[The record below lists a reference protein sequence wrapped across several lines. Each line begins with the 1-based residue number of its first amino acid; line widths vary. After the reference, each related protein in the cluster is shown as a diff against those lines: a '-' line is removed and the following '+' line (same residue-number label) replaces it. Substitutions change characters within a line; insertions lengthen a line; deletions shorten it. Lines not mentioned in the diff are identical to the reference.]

1 LYSSLLDSGLFFT
14 DITNMLK
21 RITLCTLVAM
31 MMVTACQ
38 KKNVVRTL
46 IVTNNLD
53 IDRPASTVAIPLD
66 AVKALATKYGADHL
80 VVKDHDQLLVTQLID
95 REGNGIPDELLF
107 QTNIKA
113 GEEKSFTIEAVE
125 EIPAK
130 PIPVNTTYS
139 RLVPER
145 IDDYAWEN
153 DRVAFR
159 TYGPK
164 AQQITESGKSG
175 GTLTS
180 GMDCWFKRVA
190 YPVIDKWYK
199 KNLDTAGYYHID
211 HGEGYD
217 PYHVGNS
224 RGCGGIGIW
233 EEDSL
238 YVSKNFVTYK
248 TIATGPIRTVFE
260 LTYAPWSANGNTI
273 NEKKIISLDLGSNL
287 SRYEIHIQ
295 SDKPLPN
302 VTIGITLHDQ
312 KGEVKPDSIAGWARY
327 WEPID
332 DSELG
337 TGIVI
342 APSRLTA
349 IKEYRTTVKDQ
360 SHVLLVA
367 KPEDV
372 VVYYAGFGWK
382 KSGQYTSA
390 AAWDQYLTNFSK
402 SIASPLTV
410 RFK

>member
-1 LYSSLLDSGLFFT
+1 
-14 DITNMLK
+14 MLK
-21 RITLCTLVAM
+21 RITTCALVM
-31 MMVTACQ
+31 MIIVTACQ

-46 IVTNNLD
+46 TVKNSLD
-53 IDRPASTVAIPLD
+53 IDRPASTVSIPLD
-66 AVKALATKYGADHL
+66 TLQELVTKYGADHL
-80 VVKDHDQLLVTQLID
+80 VIKDQDKLLVTQLVD
-95 REGNGIPDELLF
+95 TEGDGIPNELLF
-107 QTNIKA
+107 QTDIKA
-113 GEEKSFTIEAVE
+113 GEEKDFTIEAVKDVAASAPE
-125 EIPAK
+125 H
-130 PIPVNTTYS
+130 TTYS
-139 RLVPER
+139 RFVPER

-164 AQQITESGKSG
+164 AQQITESGKPG

-233 EEDSL
+233 ESDSL
-238 YVSKNFVTYK
+238 YVSKNFISCK
-248 TIATGPIRTVFE
+248 TIASGPIRTIFE
-260 LTYAPWSANGNTI
+260 LTYAPWSANGATV

-287 SRYEIHIQ
+287 SRHEVHIQ
-295 SDKPLPN
+295 SNKPLPN
-302 VTIGITLHDQ
+302 ITTGITLHDQ
-312 KGEVKPDSIAGWARY
+312 KGEAKLDSVTGWIRY

-337 TGIVI
+337 TGIVVAPQQVI
-342 APSRLTA
+342 AL
-349 IKEYRTTVKDQ
+349 KEYRTKTKDQ
-360 SHVLLVA
+360 SHVLIVA

-382 KSGQYTSA
+382 KSGQYTSVA
-390 AAWDQYLTNFSK
+390 DWDQYLTNFSK
-402 SIASPLTV
+402 QIASPLTIHI
-410 RFK
+410 K

>member
-1 LYSSLLDSGLFFT
+1 
-14 DITNMLK
+14 MLK
-21 RITLCTLVAM
+21 RITTCALVM
-31 MMVTACQ
+31 MIIVTACQ

-46 IVTNNLD
+46 TVKNSLD
-53 IDRPASTVAIPLD
+53 IDRPASTVSIPLD
-66 AVKALATKYGADHL
+66 TLQELVTKYGADHL
-80 VVKDHDQLLVTQLID
+80 VIKDQDKLLVTQLVD
-95 REGNGIPDELLF
+95 TEGDGIPNELLF
-107 QTNIKA
+107 QTDIKA
-113 GEEKSFTIEAVE
+113 GEEKDFTIEAVKDVAASAPE
-125 EIPAK
+125 H
-130 PIPVNTTYS
+130 TTYS
-139 RLVPER
+139 RFVPER

-164 AQQITESGKSG
+164 AQQITESGKPG

-233 EEDSL
+233 ESDSL
-238 YVSKNFVTYK
+238 YVSKNFISYK
-248 TIATGPIRTVFE
+248 TIASGPIRTIFE
-260 LTYAPWSANGNTI
+260 LTYAPWSANGAI
-273 NEKKIISLDLGSNL
+273 VNEKKIISLDLGSNL
-287 SRYEIHIQ
+287 SRHEVHIQ
-295 SDKPLPN
+295 SNKPLPN
-302 VTIGITLHDQ
+302 ITTGITLHDQ
-312 KGEVKPDSIAGWARY
+312 KGEAKLDSVTGWIRY

-337 TGIVI
+337 TGIVVAPQQVI
-342 APSRLTA
+342 AL
-349 IKEYRTTVKDQ
+349 KEYRTKTKDQ
-360 SHVLLVA
+360 SHVLIVA

-382 KSGQYTSA
+382 KSGQYTSVA
-390 AAWDQYLTNFSK
+390 DWDQYLTNFSK
-402 SIASPLTV
+402 QIASPLTIHI
-410 RFK
+410 K

>member
-1 LYSSLLDSGLFFT
+1 
-14 DITNMLK
+14 MLN
-21 RITLCTLVAM
+21 RITICALVM
-31 MMVTACQ
+31 MIIIFTACQ

-46 IVTNNLD
+46 TVKNTLD

-66 AVKALATKYGADHL
+66 TLKELVNKHGADHL
-80 VVKDHDQLLVTQLID
+80 VIKEQNNSLATQLID
-95 REGNGIPDELLF
+95 VSGDGVADELLF
-107 QTNIKA
+107 QTDVKA

-125 EIPAK
+125 DVEA
-130 PIPVNTTYS
+130 PVPGQTTFS
-139 RLVPER
+139 RFVPER

-164 AQQITESGKSG
+164 AQQITESGKPG

-190 YPVIDKWYK
+190 YPVIDNWYK

-224 RGCGGIGIW
+224 RGCGGIGVW
-233 EEDSL
+233 EQDSL
-238 YVSKNFVTYK
+238 YVSKNFISYK
-248 TIATGPIRTVFE
+248 TIATGPIRTIFE
-260 LTYAPWSANGNTI
+260 LTYAPWSANGRI
-273 NEKKIISLDLGSNL
+273 IHERKIISLDLGSNL
-287 SRYEIHIQ
+287 SRFEVHIQ

-302 VTIGITLHDQ
+302 ITTGITLHDQ
-312 KGEVKPDSIAGWARY
+312 KGQVKLDSLAGWVRY

-337 TGIVI
+337 TGIVMAPQQLI
-342 APSRLTA
+342 AL
-349 IKEYRTTVKDQ
+349 KEYRTTVKDQ
-360 SHVLLVA
+360 SHVFVVA
-367 KPEDV
+367 KPEEII
-372 VVYYAGFGWK
+372 VYYAGFGWT

-390 AAWDQYLTNFSK
+390 MEWDQYLTNFSK
-402 SIASPLTV
+402 NIASPLV
-410 RFK
+410 VQVK

>member
-1 LYSSLLDSGLFFT
+1 
-14 DITNMLK
+14 MLK
-21 RITLCTLVAM
+21 RITTCALVM
-31 MMVTACQ
+31 MIIVTACQ

-46 IVTNNLD
+46 TVKNSLD
-53 IDRPASTVAIPLD
+53 IDRPASTVSIPLD
-66 AVKALATKYGADHL
+66 TLQELVTKYGADHL
-80 VVKDHDQLLVTQLID
+80 VIKDQDKLLVTQLVD
-95 REGNGIPDELLF
+95 TEGDGIPNELLF
-107 QTNIKA
+107 QTDIKA
-113 GEEKSFTIEAVE
+113 GEEKDFTIEAVKDVAASAPE
-125 EIPAK
+125 H
-130 PIPVNTTYS
+130 TTYS
-139 RLVPER
+139 RFVPER

-164 AQQITESGKSG
+164 AQQITESGKPG

-233 EEDSL
+233 ESDSL
-238 YVSKNFVTYK
+238 YVSKNFISYK
-248 TIATGPIRTVFE
+248 TIASGPIRTIFE
-260 LTYAPWSANGNTI
+260 LTYAPWSANGATV

-287 SRYEIHIQ
+287 SRHEVHIQ
-295 SDKPLPN
+295 SNKPLPN
-302 VTIGITLHDQ
+302 ITTGITLHDQ
-312 KGEVKPDSIAGWARY
+312 KGEAKLDSVTGWIRY

-337 TGIVI
+337 TGIVVAPQQVI
-342 APSRLTA
+342 AL
-349 IKEYRTTVKDQ
+349 KEYRTKTKDQ
-360 SHVLLVA
+360 SHVLIVA

-382 KSGQYTSA
+382 KSGQYTSVA
-390 AAWDQYLTNFSK
+390 DWDQYLTNFSK
-402 SIASPLTV
+402 QIASPLTIHI
-410 RFK
+410 K

>member
-1 LYSSLLDSGLFFT
+1 
-14 DITNMLK
+14 MLK
-21 RITLCTLVAM
+21 RITTCALVM
-31 MMVTACQ
+31 MIIVTACQ

-46 IVTNNLD
+46 TVKNSLD
-53 IDRPASTVAIPLD
+53 IDRPASTVSIPLD
-66 AVKALATKYGADHL
+66 TLQELVTKYGADHL
-80 VVKDHDQLLVTQLID
+80 VIKDQDKLLVTQLVD
-95 REGNGIPDELLF
+95 TEGDGIPNELLF
-107 QTNIKA
+107 QTDIKA
-113 GEEKSFTIEAVE
+113 GEEKDFTIEAVKE
-125 EIPAK
+125 VAASAPEH
-130 PIPVNTTYS
+130 TTYS
-139 RLVPER
+139 RFVPER

-164 AQQITESGKSG
+164 AQQITESGKPG

-233 EEDSL
+233 ESDSL
-238 YVSKNFVTYK
+238 YVSKNFISYK
-248 TIATGPIRTVFE
+248 TIASGPIRTIFE
-260 LTYAPWSANGNTI
+260 LTYAPWSANGAI
-273 NEKKIISLDLGSNL
+273 VNEKKIISLDLGSNL
-287 SRYEIHIQ
+287 SRHEVHIQ
-295 SDKPLPN
+295 SNKPLPN
-302 VTIGITLHDQ
+302 ITTGITLHDQ
-312 KGEVKPDSIAGWARY
+312 KGEAKLDSVTGWIRY

-337 TGIVI
+337 TGIVVAPQQVI
-342 APSRLTA
+342 AL
-349 IKEYRTTVKDQ
+349 KEYRTKTKDQ
-360 SHVLLVA
+360 SHVLIVA

-382 KSGQYTSA
+382 KSGQYTSVA
-390 AAWDQYLTNFSK
+390 DWDQYLTNFSK
-402 SIASPLTV
+402 QIASPLTIHI
-410 RFK
+410 K

>member
-1 LYSSLLDSGLFFT
+1 
-14 DITNMLK
+14 MLK
-21 RITLCTLVAM
+21 RITTCALAM
-31 MMVTACQ
+31 IIIVTACQ

-46 IVTNNLD
+46 TVKNSLD
-53 IDRPASTVAIPLD
+53 IDRPASTVSVPLD
-66 AVKALATKYGADHL
+66 TLKELVTKYGADHV
-80 VVKDHDQLLVTQLID
+80 VVKDQDKLLVTQLVD
-95 REGNGIPDELLF
+95 TEGDGIPNELLF
-107 QTNIKA
+107 QTDIKA
-113 GEEKSFTIEAVE
+113 GEEKSFTIEAVKDVAASAPE
-125 EIPAK
+125 Y
-130 PIPVNTTYS
+130 TTYS
-139 RLVPER
+139 RFVPER

-164 AQQITESGKSG
+164 AQQITESGKPG

-190 YPVIDKWYK
+190 HPVIDKWYK

-233 EEDSL
+233 AGDSL
-238 YVSKNFVTYK
+238 YVSKNFISYK
-248 TIATGPIRTVFE
+248 TIASGPIRTIFE
-260 LTYAPWSANGNTI
+260 LTYAPWNANGATV

-287 SRYEIHIQ
+287 SRYEVHIQ

-302 VTIGITLHDQ
+302 ITTGITLHDE
-312 KGEVKPDSIAGWARY
+312 KGEVKRDSVTGWVRY

-337 TGIVI
+337 TGIVVAPQQVI
-342 APSRLTA
+342 AL
-349 IKEYRTTVKDQ
+349 KEYRTTTKDQ
-360 SHVLLVA
+360 SHVLIVA

-390 AAWDQYLTNFSK
+390 ADWDQYLTNFSK
-402 SIASPLTV
+402 QIASPLTIHI
-410 RFK
+410 K

>member
-1 LYSSLLDSGLFFT
+1 
-14 DITNMLK
+14 MLK
-21 RITLCTLVAM
+21 RITTCALVM
-31 MMVTACQ
+31 MIIVTACQ

-46 IVTNNLD
+46 TVKNSLD
-53 IDRPASTVAIPLD
+53 IDRPASTVSIPLD
-66 AVKALATKYGADHL
+66 TLQELVTKYGADHL
-80 VVKDHDQLLVTQLID
+80 VIKDQDKLLVTQLVD
-95 REGNGIPDELLF
+95 TEGDGIPNELLF
-107 QTNIKA
+107 QTDIKA
-113 GEEKSFTIEAVE
+113 GEEKDFTIEAVKDVAASAPE
-125 EIPAK
+125 H
-130 PIPVNTTYS
+130 TTYS
-139 RLVPER
+139 RFVPER

-164 AQQITESGKSG
+164 AQQITESGKPG

-233 EEDSL
+233 ESDSL
-238 YVSKNFVTYK
+238 YVSKNFISYK
-248 TIATGPIRTVFE
+248 TIASGPIRTIFE
-260 LTYAPWSANGNTI
+260 LTYAPWSANGATV

-287 SRYEIHIQ
+287 SRYEVHIQ
-295 SDKPLPN
+295 SNKPLPN
-302 VTIGITLHDQ
+302 ITTGITLHDQ
-312 KGEVKPDSIAGWARY
+312 KGEAKLDSVTGWIRY

-337 TGIVI
+337 TGIVVAPQQVI
-342 APSRLTA
+342 AL
-349 IKEYRTTVKDQ
+349 KEYRTKTKDQ
-360 SHVLLVA
+360 SHVLIVA

-382 KSGQYTSA
+382 KSGQYTSVA
-390 AAWDQYLTNFSK
+390 DWDQYLTNFSK
-402 SIASPLTV
+402 QIASPLTIHI
-410 RFK
+410 K

>member
-1 LYSSLLDSGLFFT
+1 
-14 DITNMLK
+14 MLK
-21 RITLCTLVAM
+21 RITTCALVVMFIA
-31 MMVTACQ
+31 TACE

-46 IVTNNLD
+46 TVKNNLD
-53 IDRPASTVAIPLD
+53 IDRPASTVSIPLD
-66 AVKALATKYGADHL
+66 TLKALVTKYGADHL
-80 VVKDHDQLLVTQLID
+80 VVKEQGQTLVTQLID
-95 REGNGIPDELLF
+95 AGSDGIPDELLF
-107 QTNIKA
+107 QANIKA
-113 GEEKSFTIEAVE
+113 GEERTYTIEAVE
-125 EIPAK
+125 NVAAVAAPEH
-130 PIPVNTTYS
+130 TTYS
-139 RLVPER
+139 RFVPER

-164 AQQITESGKSG
+164 AQQITESGKPG

-180 GMDCWFKRVA
+180 GLDCWFKRVA

-233 EEDSL
+233 EGDSL
-238 YVSKNFVTYK
+238 YVSKNFVSYR
-248 TIATGPIRTVFE
+248 TIAAGPIRTIFE
-260 LTYAPWSANGNTI
+260 LTYAPWNANGRI
-273 NEKKIISLDLGSNL
+273 VNEKKIISLDLGSNL
-287 SRYEIHIQ
+287 SRYEVHIR
-295 SDKPLPN
+295 SDKALPN
-302 VTIGITLHDQ
+302 VTTGITLHDQ
-312 KGEVKPDSIAGWARY
+312 KGEVKRDSVTGWVRY

-342 APSRLTA
+342 APQQLVALKEHRTA
-349 IKEYRTTVKDQ
+349 VKDQ
-360 SHVLLVA
+360 SHVLVVA
-367 KPEDV
+367 KPKDV

-382 KSGQYTSA
+382 KSGQYTSV

-402 SIASPLTV
+402 SIASPLIIQV
-410 RFK
+410 K

>member
-1 LYSSLLDSGLFFT
+1 
-14 DITNMLK
+14 MLK
-21 RITLCTLVAM
+21 RVTIFAMVAM
-31 MMVTACQ
+31 IMITACQ

-46 IVTNNLD
+46 TVKNSLD
-53 IDRPASTVAIPLD
+53 IDRPASTVSIPLD
-66 AVKALATKYGADHL
+66 TVRELAAKYGADHL
-80 VVKDHDQLLVTQLID
+80 VVKDHDQPLVTQLID
-95 REGNGIPDELLF
+95 RAGDGIPDELLF
-107 QTNIKA
+107 QTDIKA
-113 GEEKSFTIEAVE
+113 GEERSFTIEAVE
-125 EIPAK
+125 EAPAK
-130 PIPVNTTYS
+130 SAPANTTYS

-164 AQQITESGKSG
+164 AQQITESGKPG

-233 EEDSL
+233 AQDSL
-238 YVSKNFVTYK
+238 YVSKNFVSYK
-248 TIATGPIRTVFE
+248 TIANGPIRTVFE
-260 LTYAPWSANGNTI
+260 LTYAPWSTNGITI

-287 SRYEIHIQ
+287 SRYEVHIQ

-302 VTIGITLHDQ
+302 VTTGITLHDQ
-312 KGEVKPDSIAGWARY
+312 KGEVEKDSVAGWVRY

-342 APSRLTA
+342 APSQLTA
-349 IKEYRTTVKDQ
+349 LKEYRTTVKDQ
-360 SHVLLVA
+360 SHVLVVA
-367 KPEDV
+367 KPENI
-372 VVYYAGFGWK
+372 VVYYAGFGWT

-390 AAWDQYLTNFSK
+390 ADWDQYLANFSK

-410 RFK
+410 HFK

>member
-1 LYSSLLDSGLFFT
+1 
-14 DITNMLK
+14 MLK
-21 RITLCTLVAM
+21 RITTCALAM
-31 MMVTACQ
+31 MIIVTACQ

-46 IVTNNLD
+46 TVKNSLD
-53 IDRPASTVAIPLD
+53 IDRPASTVSVPLD
-66 AVKALATKYGADHL
+66 TLKELVTKYGADHV
-80 VVKDHDQLLVTQLID
+80 VVKDQDKLLVTQLVD
-95 REGNGIPDELLF
+95 TEGDGIPNELLF
-107 QTNIKA
+107 QTDIKA
-113 GEEKSFTIEAVE
+113 GEEKSFTIEAVKDVAASAPE
-125 EIPAK
+125 Y
-130 PIPVNTTYS
+130 TTYS
-139 RLVPER
+139 RFVPER

-164 AQQITESGKSG
+164 AQQITESGKPG

-190 YPVIDKWYK
+190 HPVIDKWYK

-233 EEDSL
+233 AGDSL
-238 YVSKNFVTYK
+238 YVSKNFISYK
-248 TIATGPIRTVFE
+248 TIASGPIRTIFE
-260 LTYAPWSANGNTI
+260 LTYAPWNANGATV

-287 SRYEIHIQ
+287 SRYEVHIQ

-302 VTIGITLHDQ
+302 ITTGITLHDQ
-312 KGEVKPDSIAGWARY
+312 KGEVKRDSVTGWVRY

-337 TGIVI
+337 TGIVVAPQQVI
-342 APSRLTA
+342 AL
-349 IKEYRTTVKDQ
+349 KEYRTTTKDQ
-360 SHVLLVA
+360 SHVLIVA

-390 AAWDQYLTNFSK
+390 ADWDQYLTNFSK
-402 SIASPLTV
+402 QIASPLTIHI
-410 RFK
+410 K

>member
-1 LYSSLLDSGLFFT
+1 
-14 DITNMLK
+14 MLK
-21 RITLCTLVAM
+21 RITTCALVM
-31 MMVTACQ
+31 MIIVTACQ

-46 IVTNNLD
+46 TVKNSLD
-53 IDRPASTVAIPLD
+53 IDRPASTVSIPLD
-66 AVKALATKYGADHL
+66 TLQELVTKYGADHL
-80 VVKDHDQLLVTQLID
+80 VIKDQDKLLVTQLVD
-95 REGNGIPDELLF
+95 TEGDGIPNELLF
-107 QTNIKA
+107 QTDIKA
-113 GEEKSFTIEAVE
+113 GEEKDFTIEAVKE
-125 EIPAK
+125 VAASAPEH
-130 PIPVNTTYS
+130 TTYS
-139 RLVPER
+139 RFVPER

-164 AQQITESGKSG
+164 AQQITESGKPG

-233 EEDSL
+233 ESDSL
-238 YVSKNFVTYK
+238 YVSKNFISYK
-248 TIATGPIRTVFE
+248 TIASGPIRTIFE
-260 LTYAPWSANGNTI
+260 LTYAPWSANGATV

-287 SRYEIHIQ
+287 SRHEVHIQ
-295 SDKPLPN
+295 SNKPLPN
-302 VTIGITLHDQ
+302 ITTGITLHDQ
-312 KGEVKPDSIAGWARY
+312 KGEAKLDSVTGWIRY

-337 TGIVI
+337 TGIVVAPQQVI
-342 APSRLTA
+342 AL
-349 IKEYRTTVKDQ
+349 KEYRTKTKDQ
-360 SHVLLVA
+360 SHVLIVA

-382 KSGQYTSA
+382 KSGQYTSVA
-390 AAWDQYLTNFSK
+390 DWDQYLTNFSK
-402 SIASPLTV
+402 QIASPLTIHI
-410 RFK
+410 K

>member
-1 LYSSLLDSGLFFT
+1 
-14 DITNMLK
+14 MLK
-21 RITLCTLVAM
+21 RITTCALAM
-31 MMVTACQ
+31 IIIVTACQ

-46 IVTNNLD
+46 TVKNSLD
-53 IDRPASTVAIPLD
+53 IDRPASTVSVPLD
-66 AVKALATKYGADHL
+66 TLKELVTKYGADHV
-80 VVKDHDQLLVTQLID
+80 VVKDQDKLLVTQLVD
-95 REGNGIPDELLF
+95 TEGDGIPNELLF
-107 QTNIKA
+107 KTDIKA
-113 GEEKSFTIEAVE
+113 GEEKSFTIEAVKDVAASAPE
-125 EIPAK
+125 Y
-130 PIPVNTTYS
+130 TTYS
-139 RLVPER
+139 RFVPER

-164 AQQITESGKSG
+164 AQQITESGKPG

-233 EEDSL
+233 AGDSL
-238 YVSKNFVTYK
+238 YVSKNFISYK
-248 TIATGPIRTVFE
+248 TIASGPIRTIFE
-260 LTYAPWSANGNTI
+260 LTYAPWSANGATV

-287 SRYEIHIQ
+287 SRYEVHIQ

-302 VTIGITLHDQ
+302 ITTGITLHDQ
-312 KGEVKPDSIAGWARY
+312 KGEVKRDSVSGWVRY

-337 TGIVI
+337 TGIVVAPQQVI
-342 APSRLTA
+342 AL
-349 IKEYRTTVKDQ
+349 KEYRTTTKDQ
-360 SHVLLVA
+360 SHVLIVA

-390 AAWDQYLTNFSK
+390 ADWDQYLTNFSK
-402 SIASPLTV
+402 QIASPLTIHI
-410 RFK
+410 K

>member
-1 LYSSLLDSGLFFT
+1 
-14 DITNMLK
+14 MQK
-21 RITLCTLVAM
+21 RIPTCVVAVM
-31 MMVTACQ
+31 MIATACQ
-38 KKNVVRTL
+38 KKSVERTL
-46 IVTNNLD
+46 VVKNTLA
-53 IDRPASTVAIPLD
+53 IDRPSSTVAIPLD
-66 AVKALATKYGADHL
+66 TIKDLVTKYGAHHL
-80 VVKDHDQLLVTQLID
+80 IVKNEGLLLVTQLID
-95 REGNGIPDELLF
+95 ADSDGAPEELLF
-107 QTNIKA
+107 QTDIKA

-125 EIPAK
+125 DMGAAAVPERI
-130 PIPVNTTYS
+130 TYS
-139 RLVPER
+139 RFVPER

-159 TYGPK
+159 TYGPE
-164 AQQITESGKSG
+164 AQQITESGKPG

-233 EEDSL
+233 DMDSL
-238 YVSKNFVTYK
+238 YVSKNFSSYK
-248 TIATGPIRTVFE
+248 TIATGPIRTIFE
-260 LTYAPWSANGNTI
+260 LTYAPWNANGRTV

-287 SRYEIHIQ
+287 SRYEVHLQ

-302 VTIGITLHDQ
+302 ITTGITLHDK
-312 KGEVKPDSIAGWARY
+312 KGEVKRDSVAGWVRY

-337 TGIVI
+337 TGIII
-342 APSRLTA
+342 APQQL
-349 IKEYRTTVKDQ
+349 INLKEHRTPVKDQ
-360 SHVLLVA
+360 SHVLVVA
-367 KPEDV
+367 EPQDILIF
-372 VVYYAGFGWK
+372 YAGFGWK

-390 AAWDQYLTNFSK
+390 ADWDQYLANFSK
-402 SIASPLTV
+402 SIASPLV
-410 RFK
+410 VQFE